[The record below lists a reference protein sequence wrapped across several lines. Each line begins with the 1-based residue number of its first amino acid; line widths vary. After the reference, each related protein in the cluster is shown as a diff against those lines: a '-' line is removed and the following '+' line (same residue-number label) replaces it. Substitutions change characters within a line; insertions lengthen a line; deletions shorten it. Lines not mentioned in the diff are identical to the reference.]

1 MTSYIFSWRNEYFS
15 RRHSYFVT
23 SYIFFRD
30 IMIILVWRH
39 TYFCVTSYIF
49 LRDVMN
55 IFVWLRCDANNAGVD
70 RSSAIWNER
79 YSGSRLE
86 RETLKLDGRNERET
100 DSRSGQYLQKLD
112 MFTCA
117 VVRQRLT
124 KTGHSAAV
132 SGSATAY
139 RLGGVG
145 LGSGTMGKLGRAW
158 VCVWHGV
165 WVVVHRLARCL
176 MAVKR
181 IVTRGAE

>member
-1 MTSYIFSWRNEYFS
+1 
-15 RRHSYFVT
+15 
-23 SYIFFRD
+23 
-30 IMIILVWRH
+30 MII
-39 TYFCVTSYIF
+39 Y
-49 LRDVMN
+49 
-55 IFVWLRCDANNAGVD
+55 VWLRCDANNANVD
-70 RSSAIWNER
+70 RSSAIGNER
-79 YSGSRLE
+79 HSGSRLE
-86 RETLKLDGRNERET
+86 RQTLKLDGRNERET

-165 WVVVHRLARCL
+165 WVVVPHGSKENCHSWC
-176 MAVKR
+176 R
-181 IVTRGAE
+181 ITDVTLVSGSIVGFTIYDLYFWCIDKACITIII